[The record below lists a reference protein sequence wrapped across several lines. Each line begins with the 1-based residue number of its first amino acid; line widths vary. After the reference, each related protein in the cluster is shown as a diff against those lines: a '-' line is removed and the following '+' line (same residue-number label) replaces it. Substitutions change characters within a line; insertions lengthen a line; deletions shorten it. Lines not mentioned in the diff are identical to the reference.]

1 MKRATVFGIAVLLG
15 VAMGACGDTVT
26 IGEQLLGTWNLAAFD
41 DHGTVGTTTGTW
53 TFREDG
59 LFWARGTVTFP
70 DEPTDSLS
78 VDGTWQEFSTSAI
91 ELTVGADVSIWAV
104 RVAGDSAVLSLTDQE
119 GTVRITLTRSA
130 SLAVVATASRSP
142 APPPC
147 SRAHPASWPASRRCT

>member
-1 MKRATVFGIAVLLG
+1 MKRATAVGLAAVLG
-15 VAMGACGDTVT
+15 VAIGACGDTVT
-26 IGEQLLGTWNLAAFD
+26 VGEQLLGTWSLAAFD

-59 LFWARGTVTFP
+59 TFWARGTVTFP

-78 VDGTWQEFSTSAI
+78 VDGTWLEYSTSAI
-91 ELTVGADVSIWAV
+91 ELTIGADVSIWAV
-104 RVAGDSAVLSLTDQE
+104 SVAGDTAVLSLTDQD

-147 SRAHPASWPASRRCT
+147 SPAHPASSRASRPHT